1 MVPANPV
8 PGITWLFEVELG
20 SVIFAMSISSTLP
33 LILCGYLS
41 DRFGRRRMIFLGV
54 MLRIMGLGFL
64 VRANSLVD
72 FYIGA
77 SIWGLG
83 AS

>member
-8 PGITWLFEVELG
+8 PGFTWLFEVELG

-64 VRANSLVD
+64 VRANRLVD